1 MKVWSS
7 AELQQKY
14 GDVLPL
20 LAEENSSPY
29 KLCKALKTRTP
40 PVYVTDAIAK
50 EWFKYHPVSGPRR
63 IVSADALEKLMGDE
77 MRRRYAYLPFKKI
90 MTRLSRRRKP
100 VLVNEKSVRTWIEKY
115 SRQAPVRRRRAGGM
129 KRPAAA
135 ADETPDDRLRVSPS
149 SDLASSQSMS
159 SVCEAAE
166 AVEQTVGDRLR
177 VSPRVYLVSSQSVS
191 SVCEVRIPL
200 WYLSE
205 KPMSEDALR
214 YLWARIRG
222 ERPST

>member
-1 MKVWSS
+1 M
-7 AELQQKY
+7 
-14 GDVLPL
+14 L
-20 LAEENSSPY
+20 L
-29 KLCKALKTRTP
+29 RQW
-40 PVYVTDAIAK
+40 YV
-50 EWFKYHPVSGPRR
+50 KYHPDSGPLR
-63 IVSADALEKLMGDE
+63 IASAGALEEQMGDE
-77 MRRRYAYLPFKKI
+77 MRREYGDLPRRQLR
-90 MTRLSRRRKP
+90 TALSRRRKP
-100 VLVNEKSVRTWIEKY
+100 VCVSEQTARTWIEKY

-135 ADETPDDRLRVSPS
+135 ADETPDDRLRVSPI

-166 AVEQTVGDRLR
+166 AVEETVGDRLG